1 MKKKDLL
8 NKLDLQCF
16 IAFDFETT
24 GLDAL
29 NDRIIELAAVKF
41 ENGEITDRFV
51 TLVNPKINIPHLIT
65 EITGITDAMVA
76 KKPSP
81 KAEDPRDLAAID
93 YARKNM
99 GDCKLKTDKDY
110 VVPED
115 QRVNAEKKRR
125 QMVLLEESIHAI
137 KMGYNQRYLALRELK
152 RRIVENVTLWIE
164 LE

>member
-1 MKKKDLL
+1 M
-8 NKLDLQCF
+8 
-16 IAFDFETT
+16 
-24 GLDAL
+24 
-29 NDRIIELAAVKF
+29 RAARKVK
-41 ENGEITDRFV
+41 I
-51 TLVNPKINIPHLIT
+51 
-65 EITGITDAMVA
+65 DAMVA

-137 KMGYNQRYLALRELK
+137 KMGYNQRYLALRELSPTTQM
-152 RRIVENVTLWIE
+152 E
-164 LE
+164 